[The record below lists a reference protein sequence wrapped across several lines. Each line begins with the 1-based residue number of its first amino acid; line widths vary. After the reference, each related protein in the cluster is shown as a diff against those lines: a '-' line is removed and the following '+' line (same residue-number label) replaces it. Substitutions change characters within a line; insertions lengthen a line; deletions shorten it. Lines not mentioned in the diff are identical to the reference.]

1 MNIIYMEC
9 QSLLAFIPPNSP
21 IHHTTTTSS
30 PSVSVIFTDIEVQ
43 HSTAGGTP
51 AGVLRT
57 IVLRRVLE
65 LGIRKVT
72 TKFRENFTIIEEGT
86 THLLFDESALHFHI

>member
-1 MNIIYMEC
+1 MEC

-30 PSVSVIFTDIEVQ
+30 PSVDGDIFTDIEEQ
-43 HSTAGGTP
+43 HSTVGGTP